1 MEGDKKI
8 LRRLALERKALI
20 ESIDMDEKIGLWK
33 RCNDLL
39 PARPPV
45 KIDEVPWS
53 EFEDEPGMNSMCSD
67 PFLKTIEQELRKD
80 IYSMRNFPADM
91 VFLNKVVCPA
101 VVEDSGF
108 MLDNMADTIDNGYI
122 KAYHYNPV
130 LTEPDDVEKI
140 REAKV
145 EYDREA
151 TTKRLELLWDIF
163 EGICEVELVGLRGL
177 WFTPWDYLIT
187 RTGVTEAMIDLVER
201 PDFVNAYVAR
211 YVDVSVKRLHR
222 YKELGLWSSNNT
234 NVKVGSGGYG
244 YTSDLAEPPKPNIGV
259 DTKQLWGCGN
269 AQMFSEVSPD
279 MHWEFSLRHEIRW
292 MENFGLN
299 YYGCCEQLHHK
310 IHMLE
315 NIPDLRKISMSP
327 WSKLDEAREKIS
339 GRYIMSVKP
348 NPTTLAMQPFSEQVV
363 RDEIN
368 GILDS
373 VKNNPAEIILKDIST
388 VKNEP
393 FRLKKWNDIVMV
405 ELHKQYS

>member
-1 MEGDKKI
+1 
-8 LRRLALERKALI
+8 
-20 ESIDMDEKIGLWK
+20 
-33 RCNDLL
+33 
-39 PARPPV
+39 
-45 KIDEVPWS
+45 
-53 EFEDEPGMNSMCSD
+53 
-67 PFLKTIEQELRKD
+67 
-80 IYSMRNFPADM
+80 
-91 VFLNKVVCPA
+91 
-101 VVEDSGF
+101 
-108 MLDNMADTIDNGYI
+108 
-122 KAYHYNPV
+122 
-130 LTEPDDVEKI
+130 
-140 REAKV
+140 V

-269 AQMFSEVSPD
+269 AQMFSEMSPD